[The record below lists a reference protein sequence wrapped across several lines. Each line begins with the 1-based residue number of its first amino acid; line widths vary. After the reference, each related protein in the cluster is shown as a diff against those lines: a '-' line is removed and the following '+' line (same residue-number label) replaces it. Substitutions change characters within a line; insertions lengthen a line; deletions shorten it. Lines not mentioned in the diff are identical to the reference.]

1 MHYLFCLRIC
11 YYLEIKIK
19 CLITVVVE
27 ALKGVP
33 AYDLDTVLFLE
44 GGQPLG
50 KVFDVFGP
58 VAEPYYCVRFNSR
71 DQITEKNIHL
81 NQTVYS
87 APNTKHTNYVFLKQL
102 MR

>member
-1 MHYLFCLRIC
+1 M
-11 YYLEIKIK
+11 K

-44 GGQPLG
+44 EGQPLG

-71 DQITEKNIHL
+71 EQITEKNIHL